1 MSMGY
6 GSISRKFVED
16 DEFIIYEYYS
26 YNWSEPR
33 FSNREKIFDG
43 FITIRKNSLIEPELR
58 EKFRR
63 MPGGR
68 RKNFIKKILVDVP
81 LDELLAA
88 GDVQVENSS
97 FAWKILPNG
106 IDLMA
111 YRLCKRI
118 FLRYQDEGKLPERCS
133 LQV

>member
-1 MSMGY
+1 MGY

-88 GDVQVENSS
+88 DDVQVENSS

>member
-1 MSMGY
+1 MGY

-16 DEFIIYEYYS
+16 DESVIYEYYS

-88 GDVQVENSS
+88 DDVQVENSS

-118 FLRYQDEGKLPERCS
+118 FLRYQDEGELPERCN

>member
-6 GSISRKFVED
+6 GSISRKFGED
-16 DEFIIYEYYS
+16 DESVIYEYYS

-43 FITIRKNSLIEPELR
+43 FITIRKSSLIEPELR
-58 EKFRR
+58 EKFKR
-63 MPGGR
+63 MPSGR
-68 RKNFIKKILVDVP
+68 RKKFIKKILIDVP
-81 LDELLAA
+81 IDELLAA
-88 GDVQVENSS
+88 GDVQVENSN

-111 YRLCKRI
+111 YRLCEQI
-118 FLRYQDEGKLPERCS
+118 FLRYQNEGYLPERCGYE
-133 LQV
+133 V